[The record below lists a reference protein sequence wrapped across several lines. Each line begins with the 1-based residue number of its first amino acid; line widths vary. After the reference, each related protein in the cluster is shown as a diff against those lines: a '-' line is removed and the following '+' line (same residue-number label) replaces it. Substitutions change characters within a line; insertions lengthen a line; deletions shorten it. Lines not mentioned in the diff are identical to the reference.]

1 LSLIGKA
8 LALRSQARP
17 PVPMNTPGPGPY
29 RTFQTGAS
37 VDEAN
42 MRAYGTQGTVHS
54 NVGLLASSGAKPPW
68 KLYRKAPADNRVR
81 YSTTDTGSDQRTE
94 VVQHQALAVLNAP
107 ALPFWTRFLLF
118 EISGIWLETTGK
130 SHWVVSYDDRVTFP
144 MGLWPVRP
152 DRMTPLPSAD
162 SYLAGWIYTSPDG
175 REKIPLSVR
184 DVIYNRYPD
193 PLDTYGGTGPIQSVM
208 TDIDSARFG
217 AEWNRN
223 FFQNSATPGGVIQ
236 ADSGLDDDD
245 FDRIRDRWL
254 ESHRGVNRAHRVAVL
269 EGGLTWVPNSMSV
282 RDMDF
287 ANLRTT
293 GRDVIRE
300 ALGMHKVMTGVT
312 DDVNR
317 ANAQTGEEVFASWKI
332 VPRLDRWK
340 DVLNYQFL
348 PLFYPDGADVP
359 VEFDYSFPMPLN
371 REQDNA
377 ELAAKATA
385 AMNLASAG
393 VWDPD
398 DILTVV
404 GLPPMDTI
412 TPEAV
417 PDTSPA
423 APPAGQ
429 NAGSDPLAGGDAAAA
444 LRRMAAWNALEVAR

>member
-1 LSLIGKA
+1 
-8 LALRSQARP
+8 
-17 PVPMNTPGPGPY
+17 
-29 RTFQTGAS
+29 
-37 VDEAN
+37 
-42 MRAYGTQGTVHS
+42 
-54 NVGLLASSGAKPPW
+54 
-68 KLYRKAPADNRVR
+68 
-81 YSTTDTGSDQRTE
+81 
-94 VVQHQALAVLNAP
+94 
-107 ALPFWTRFLLF
+107 
-118 EISGIWLETTGK
+118 
-130 SHWVVSYDDRVTFP
+130 

-208 TDIDSARFG
+208 TEIDSGPFG

-236 ADSGLDDDD
+236 ADSGLDAGD

-340 DVLNYQFL
+340 DVLNFQYL
-348 PLFYPDGADVP
+348 PLFGSTGVG

-377 ELAAKATA
+377 ELIAKATA
-385 AMNLASAG
+385 AQLLVSVG
-393 VWDPD
+393 YDPGD
-398 DILTVV
+398 VTKVV
-404 GLPPMDTI
+404 GLPDMGV
-412 TPEAV
+412 V
-417 PDTSPA
+417 PLPAPATAGSA
-423 APPAGQ
+423 APSDPAGVPAD
-429 NAGSDPLAGGDAAAA
+429 AGDGDVTARLERMLSNGHVPVLTGGI
-444 LRRMAAWNALEVAR
+444 R